1 LLYKEKFA
9 QIGSGLPAACCN
21 DFFDREPL
29 NNIANDMGYTEDYVK
44 KKNKVCK
51 GKLMELIQTDPR
63 FKELSS
69 DVNTAKTK
77 TAAHG

>member
-1 LLYKEKFA
+1 
-9 QIGSGLPAACCN
+9 
-21 DFFDREPL
+21 
-29 NNIANDMGYTEDYVK
+29 MGYTEDYVK